1 MDANKVSF
9 TCLKRQHSH
18 RLAFNLHGIIR
29 TGKINVT
36 ANRASSKR
44 VTDLFYIWRGV
55 SSKRHTLIHVRAR
68 QRIPPAA
75 LCSHVLDLRPIV
87 LFVEI
92 ARASNATRHRREGDA
107 ANAPCGACQK
117 DVQQTTRRRVDAKEF
132 PVDAVFVRVKYDIII
147 HSYRIVFVQSFT

>member
-1 MDANKVSF
+1 MSQQIERRAKELPISSIYGAASVQSDTHSF
-9 TCLKRQHSH
+9 
-18 RLAFNLHGIIR
+18 
-29 TGKINVT
+29 
-36 ANRASSKR
+36 
-44 VTDLFYIWRGV
+44 
-55 SSKRHTLIHVRAR
+55 
-68 QRIPPAA
+68 
-75 LCSHVLDLRPIV
+75 IV